1 MVRNIVL
8 LSGSSHPA
16 FVESV
21 AATLGVAPSSR
32 VLAKFAS
39 GETRCEIR
47 DSVRGKDVYIVQSFG
62 VGGGGDEGGG
72 EGEGE
77 AEKREENYEVKNAAA
92 DSQEKHTVND
102 YFVELC
108 IMISACKTGSARRV
122 TAVLPLFPYSRQP
135 DLPFSK
141 VGAPLVGMSSSP
153 QREGKGAADGSSGRT
168 GSDHYTFESVP
179 ATPGPNI
186 PRTAGLGSAGVD
198 VVDMIGAQ
206 MSQASKKGNGWV
218 SPALGSQQQPA
229 SYTTHDYENPSLV
242 MALQARSGH
251 KQFMA
256 QAGSLVADL
265 LTCAGADRI
274 LTCDLHESAYQGF
287 FDIPVDNLY
296 ARPLLK
302 RYIQQNIPN
311 YRDAV
316 IVSPDAGGAKRAT
329 AIADSLGLA
338 FALIHKERRPPKISQ
353 TPKATM
359 MLVGDV
365 AARVCILIDDLA
377 DTANT
382 ITRAAKLLKREGAG
396 RVVALLTHGV
406 LSGDAVARINA
417 SALDAVAVT
426 NTVAQEA
433 HQALCPKL
441 EVLDVS
447 GTFAE
452 AIRRVHHGESVS
464 TLFQYD

>member
-8 LSGSSHPA
+8 LAGTSHPR
-16 FVESV
+16 FVADV
-21 AATLGVAPSSR
+21 AAMLGVSPASC
-32 VLAKFAS
+32 VLSKFS
-39 GETRCEIR
+39 CGETRCEIR

-62 VGGGGDEGGG
+62 
-72 EGEGE
+72 
-77 AEKREENYEVKNAAA
+77 AAR
-92 DSQEKHTVND
+92 HTVND

-108 IMISACKTGSARRV
+108 IMISACKTGSAKRV

-141 VGAPLVGMSSSP
+141 AGAPLVGLS
-153 QREGKGAADGSSGRT
+153 RGIGKAKPVE
-168 GSDHYTFESVP
+168 YTFESVP
-179 ATPGPNI
+179 VTPGPNI
-186 PRTAGLGSAGVD
+186 PQTVGLRSPELD
-198 VVDMIGAQ
+198 VVEMMRGA
-206 MSQASKKGNGWV
+206 SLEKEGDVTWRKASSSGWGSPTLPPQDKQTGN
-218 SPALGSQQQPA
+218 
-229 SYTTHDYENPSLV
+229 YTTHDYENPSLM
-242 MALQARSGH
+242 MALQAKSGH

-256 QAGSLVADL
+256 QAGSLMADL

-274 LTCDLHESAYQGF
+274 LTCDLHESSYQGF

-302 RYIQQNIPN
+302 RYIQHHIPN

-338 FALIHKERRPPKISQ
+338 FALIHKERRPPKISE

-365 AARVCILIDDLA
+365 ASRVCILIDDLV

-382 ITRAAKLLKREGAG
+382 ITRAAKLLKREGA
-396 RVVALLTHGV
+396 VQVIALLTHGV
-406 LSGDAVARINA
+406 MSGDAIARINA
-417 SALDAVAVT
+417 SALDKVVVT
-426 NTVAQEA
+426 NTVPQEA
-433 HQALCPKL
+433 HQAACAKL
-441 EVLDVS
+441 EVLDIS
-447 GTFAE
+447 ATFAE
-452 AIRRVHHGESVS
+452 AIRRVHHGESLS